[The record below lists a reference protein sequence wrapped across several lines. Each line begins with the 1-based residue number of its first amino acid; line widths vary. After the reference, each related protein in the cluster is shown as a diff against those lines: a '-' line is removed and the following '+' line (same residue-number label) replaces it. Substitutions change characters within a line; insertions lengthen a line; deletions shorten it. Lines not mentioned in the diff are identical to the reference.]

1 MRRVFNDLKIFVLAN
16 LWIVPVVAAL
26 VWALFSFVAPPPP
39 MEARLATGGPSGGY
53 HSFGLR
59 LQAELAKE
67 GFTLELVNSQG
78 SVDNLAKLRAG
89 EVELALVQSGQE
101 LSLNSEQRAELYGL
115 GVLFQEPVWL
125 FARQDVAVARLGE
138 LAALRVAIGS
148 PGSGT
153 RSVTDALLGANG
165 IALQNLPAGWHEYG
179 GARAARELQAGNIDA
194 AFFIGP
200 AENGLVQRLA
210 GDPNLQLLNLGRS
223 AAYQARL
230 PYLNRV
236 DVGEGLVSLERNV
249 PDRALET
256 VGPLATLVA
265 SEAFHPSLTPLILA
279 AAREVLKDGNL
290 LDAAGRFPAPASSN
304 FATLDE
310 ADYFYS
316 KGLPILQRYLPFR
329 IASLADRYII
339 LAIPLLVLLI
349 PLIKVVGPLYR
360 WQIRS
365 RIYRWYKHLREI
377 DRQLYLG
384 KLQDPQKEIDHLI
397 ALGLELARIE
407 VPLSYS
413 GELYD
418 LHVHVRYMIK
428 RLEFLRDQPRSG
440 KPLAQPEL
448 VE

>member
-1 MRRVFNDLKIFVLAN
+1 MRRLFNELKIFVLAN
-16 LWIVPVVAAL
+16 LWIVPVVGVL
-26 VWALFSFVAPPPP
+26 VWALLHFVAPPPP

-53 HSFGLR
+53 HAFGLR
-59 LQAELAKE
+59 LQAELARE
-67 GFTLELVNSQG
+67 GFELRLVNSKG
-78 SVDNLAKLRAG
+78 SVDNLDKLRAG

-101 LSLNSEQRAELYGL
+101 LSLEADQRAELYGL
-115 GVLFQEPVWL
+115 GVMFQEPVWL
-125 FARQDVAVARLGE
+125 FARQDLRFTRLAE
-138 LAALRVAIGS
+138 LAGQRVAIGS
-148 PGSGT
+148 PNSGT

-165 IALQNLPAGWHEYG
+165 IDLNNLPARWQEYG
-179 GARAARELQAGNIDA
+179 GGRAARELQAGNLDV

-210 GDPNLQLLNLGRS
+210 GDPNLKLLNLGRS

-236 DVGEGLVSLERNV
+236 DVGEGLINLALNV
-249 PDRALET
+249 PNRRLET

-265 SEAFHPSLTPLILA
+265 SEHFHPSLTPLILA
-279 AAREVLKDGNL
+279 AAREVLKEGNL
-290 LDAAGRFPAPASSN
+290 LDAAGQFPAPASSN

-310 ADYFYS
+310 AEYFYS

-339 LAIPLLVLLI
+339 LAIPLLMLLI
-349 PLIKVVGPLYR
+349 PLIKVIGPLYR

-397 ALGLELARIE
+397 DLGLELARIE

-428 RLEFLRDQPRSG
+428 RLEFLRDQRAG
-440 KPLAQPEL
+440 KPATQPEL
-448 VE
+448 IE

>member
-125 FARQDVAVARLGE
+125 FARQDVTIARLGE

-148 PGSGT
+148 PSSGT

-165 IALQNLPAGWHEYG
+165 IDLQQLPAGWQEAG
-179 GARAARELQAGNIDA
+179 GARAARELQAGNLDA

-230 PYLNRV
+230 PYLNRI

-249 PDRALET
+249 PDQSLET

-310 ADYFYS
+310 AEYFYS

-428 RLEFLRDQPRSG
+428 RLEFLRDQPKSG
-440 KPLAQPEL
+440 KALAQPEL
-448 VE
+448 IE

>member
-1 MRRVFNDLKIFVLAN
+1 MRRLVNDLKIFILAN
-16 LWIVPVVAAL
+16 IWIVPVVAAL
-26 VWALFSFVAPPPP
+26 VWALFNFVAPPPP

-53 HSFGLR
+53 HTFGLR
-59 LQAELAKE
+59 LQAELAKD
-67 GFTLELVNSQG
+67 GFTLELVNSKG
-78 SVDNLAKLRAG
+78 SVDNLDKLRSG
-89 EVELALVQSGQE
+89 DVELALVQSGQE
-101 LSLNSEQRAELYGL
+101 LNLNSEQRAELYGL
-115 GVLFQEPVWL
+115 GVMFQEPVWL
-125 FARQDVAVARLGE
+125 FARQGIRINRLAE
-138 LAALRVAIGS
+138 LTTQRLAIGS
-148 PGSGT
+148 PDSGT

-165 IALQNLPAGWHEYG
+165 IDLQTLPDGWQAIG
-179 GARAARELQAGNIDA
+179 GARAARELQAGNLDA

-210 GDPNLQLLNLGRS
+210 ADPALKLLNLGRS
-223 AAYQARL
+223 AAYHARL

-236 DVGEGLVSLERNV
+236 DVGEGLVNLELNV
-249 PDRALET
+249 PSRPLET

-265 SEAFHPSLTPLILA
+265 SEHFHPSLTPLFLA

-290 LDAAGRFPAPASSN
+290 LDAPGQYPAPASSN
-304 FATLDE
+304 FAALDE
-310 ADYFYS
+310 AEYFYS

-339 LAIPLLVLLI
+339 LGIPLLVLLF
-349 PLIKVVGPLYR
+349 PLIKVIGPLYR

-397 ALGLELARIE
+397 DLGLELARIE

-428 RLEFLRDQPRSG
+428 RLEFLRDQLKIG

-448 VE
+448 ID

>member
-1 MRRVFNDLKIFVLAN
+1 MRRIFNDIRIFVLAN
-16 LWIVPVVAAL
+16 LWIVPVVAGL
-26 VWALFSFVAPPPP
+26 VWALFYFVAPPPP
-39 MEARLATGGPSGGY
+39 MQARLATGGPSGGY
-53 HSFGLR
+53 HALGLR

-67 GFTLELVNSQG
+67 GFTLELVNSKG
-78 SVDNLAKLRAG
+78 SVDNLARLRAG

-101 LSLNSEQRAELYGL
+101 LGLDADARAGLYGL
-115 GVLFQEPVWL
+115 GVMFQEPVWL
-125 FARQDVAVARLGE
+125 FVRKDLRFSRLAELTERRVAV
-138 LAALRVAIGS
+138 GS
-148 PGSGT
+148 PDSGT

-165 IALQNLPAGWHEYG
+165 IDLHNLPTGWQEYG
-179 GARAARELQAGNIDA
+179 GSRAARELQAGNLDA

-210 GDPNLQLLNLGRS
+210 ADPALRLHNLGRG
-223 AAYQARL
+223 AAYHARL

-236 DVGEGLVSLERNV
+236 AVGEGLINLELNV
-249 PDRALET
+249 PARDMET
-256 VGPLATLVA
+256 IGPLATLVA
-265 SEAFHPSLTPLILA
+265 NEDFHPSLTPLILA

-290 LDAAGRFPAPASSN
+290 LDAPGQFPAPASSN
-304 FATLDE
+304 FASLDE
-310 ADYFYS
+310 AEYFYS

-339 LAIPLLVLLI
+339 LGIPLLVLLI
-349 PLIKVVGPLYR
+349 PLFKVSGPLYR

-428 RLEFLRDQPRSG
+428 RLEFLRDKQEAE
-440 KPLAQPEL
+440 KAAQTPTPA
-448 VE
+448 